1 MQSMILKRS
10 ASQRLIADQAAPEP
24 GVGMTVHEAMQKIC
38 ANVINAG
45 LIRRQL
51 ATGVFDLEL
60 IDSLLG
66 QIMDSSYKASEI
78 LIDIYEVPAGR
89 TRL

>member
-1 MQSMILKRS
+1 MKPS
-10 ASQRLIADQAAPEP
+10 ASQPLIADQAAPEP
-24 GVGMTVHEAMQKIC
+24 GVGMTVHEVLQKIC

-51 ATGVFDLEL
+51 ATGVFDLER

-78 LIDIYEVPAGR
+78 LIDIHEVPVSRSA
-89 TRL
+89 

>member
-1 MQSMILKRS
+1 MQSTNLKPS
-10 ASQRLIADQAAPEP
+10 ASLRLSVDQAAPEP
-24 GVGMTVHEAMQKIC
+24 GLGMTVHEAMQKIC

-45 LIRRQL
+45 LIRRQI

-78 LIDIYEVPAGR
+78 LIDIHEVPVRR
-89 TRL
+89 TA

>member
-1 MQSMILKRS
+1 MQSTKLKPN
-10 ASQRLIADQAAPEP
+10 ASPRWNFDQAAPEP

-45 LIRRQL
+45 LIRRQI

-78 LIDIYEVPAGR
+78 LIDIHEAPVRR
-89 TRL
+89 TA

>member
-1 MQSMILKRS
+1 MQTTNLKPS
-10 ASQRLIADQAAPEP
+10 ASQRLTVDQAAPEP
-24 GVGMTVHEAMQKIC
+24 GLGMTVHEAMQKIC
-38 ANVINAG
+38 ANVIIAG
-45 LIRRQL
+45 LIRRQI

-78 LIDIYEVPAGR
+78 LIDIHEVPVRRIA
-89 TRL
+89 